1 MKKSSLVVML
11 TLFTIIL
18 TLTVFSSC
26 EKSYECTSS
35 VVDRD
40 NVLSKAQEEQIYAE
54 LCEAEK
60 KTEIPIVIAVFEQRN
75 GIPNEYDI
83 LSMTGFDGMRDDV
96 VMLVIEVGD
105 TNYYEMFT
113 YGVADTLILQ
123 SVADSILDNSSV
135 YSNIKNGRLCD
146 GISAFITLSSSA
158 IRSSRVKTVIIIL
171 VIAAISAAAAV
182 GAVVFTYKKKQ
193 KSPSYPLNDF
203 ADLSLTEKSDV
214 FLGKTVTKV
223 RISSSTDGG
232 GHGGKGGG
240 GSGSR
245 GRR

>member
-1 MKKSSLVVML
+1 MKKSSLVVIF

-18 TLTVFSSC
+18 TLISFSSC
-26 EKSYECTSS
+26 ERTYECTSS
-35 VVDRD
+35 VIDRD
-40 NVLSKAQEEQIYAE
+40 GALSEEQEAQIIAE
-54 LCEAEK
+54 LREAES
-60 KTEIPIVIAVFEQRN
+60 KTQIPIVIAVFEQRI
-75 GIPNEYDI
+75 GVPNEYEI
-83 LSMTGFDGMRDDV
+83 LSMAGFDGMRDDV

-113 YGVADTLILQ
+113 YGVADTLISQ
-123 SVADSILDNSSV
+123 SAADSILDSNSV
-135 YSNIKNGRLCD
+135 YGNIKNGRLCD

-182 GAVVFTYKKKQ
+182 GAVIFTYKKKL

-203 ADLSLTEKSDV
+203 ADLTLTEKSDV

-223 RISSSTDGG
+223 RISSSSDGG

-240 GSGSR
+240 SGSR